1 MSFFYIEIKTMLDVL
16 KHHDHQQYHHD
27 DIGKPNK
34 ISELGTPMLSF
45 KTSTIV
51 VIDDFHHGVAPDLT
65 D

>member
-1 MSFFYIEIKTMLDVL
+1 MLDVL